1 MQNKQNHKTKS
12 HFSSTKHIFLSYTPL
27 THSYNYTYLYN
38 KETKVS
44 HVGEVKE

>member
-12 HFSSTKHIFLSYTPL
+12 HFSSMKRIFLSYTQL

-38 KETKVS
+38 K
-44 HVGEVKE
+44 GEKSDA